1 MNINLKNINAVL
13 FISGQRGLIILEY
26 LNQKNLNISKVI
38 VGSEKDLDLLN
49 ETNKFNGEIIFE
61 KNINN
66 KNFLDQI
73 SDLDTDYFI
82 LSGFRQIL
90 KKDILNIPKKG
101 TINLHGGKLPEY
113 RGGSPLNWQIIN
125 GEKYIYITTI
135 LTDEGIDT
143 GNILSENSF
152 EIMENDDIATVHE
165 KANNL
170 FPEMVLDSI
179 KMIEG
184 GNQGEKQDEKKAS
197 YWHQRNDDDG
207 YINFKDYD
215 AESVVRMTKALTYPY
230 PCAWGVVDKEKV
242 RIIKAKVSD
251 MKLKAKPG
259 EVCVLNDNDFF
270 IICSEGSVQLL
281 KYKFEQ
287 DEKRKLNKNDKFD

>member
-26 LNQKNLNISKVI
+26 LNQKSLNISKVI

-113 RGGSPLNWQIIN
+113 RGGSPLN
-125 GEKYIYITTI
+125 
-135 LTDEGIDT
+135 
-143 GNILSENSF
+143 
-152 EIMENDDIATVHE
+152 
-165 KANNL
+165 
-170 FPEMVLDSI
+170 
-179 KMIEG
+179 
-184 GNQGEKQDEKKAS
+184 
-197 YWHQRNDDDG
+197 
-207 YINFKDYD
+207 
-215 AESVVRMTKALTYPY
+215 
-230 PCAWGVVDKEKV
+230 
-242 RIIKAKVSD
+242 
-251 MKLKAKPG
+251 
-259 EVCVLNDNDFF
+259 
-270 IICSEGSVQLL
+270 
-281 KYKFEQ
+281 
-287 DEKRKLNKNDKFD
+287 

>member
-113 RGGSPLNWQIIN
+113 RGWL
-125 GEKYIYITTI
+125 
-135 LTDEGIDT
+135 
-143 GNILSENSF
+143 
-152 EIMENDDIATVHE
+152 AT
-165 KANNL
+165 KLAN
-170 FPEMVLDSI
+170 
-179 KMIEG
+179 
-184 GNQGEKQDEKKAS
+184 
-197 YWHQRNDDDG
+197 
-207 YINFKDYD
+207 
-215 AESVVRMTKALTYPY
+215 
-230 PCAWGVVDKEKV
+230 
-242 RIIKAKVSD
+242 
-251 MKLKAKPG
+251 
-259 EVCVLNDNDFF
+259 
-270 IICSEGSVQLL
+270 
-281 KYKFEQ
+281 YKW
-287 DEKRKLNKNDKFD
+287 